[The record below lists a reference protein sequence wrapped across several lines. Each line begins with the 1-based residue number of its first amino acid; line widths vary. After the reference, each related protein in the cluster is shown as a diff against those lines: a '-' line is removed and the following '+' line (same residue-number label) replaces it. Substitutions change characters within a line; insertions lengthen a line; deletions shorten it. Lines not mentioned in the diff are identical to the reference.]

1 VKRRQVTPSIV
12 VAMLLGIAGC
22 EIVAG
27 FDRDEIEPDEP
38 DVGTVL
44 NGDGAVLGGG
54 RDAATQDSG
63 LFDGAAVLPPE
74 DDAEVVDE
82 DASAD
87 AEVSD
92 AEIAD
97 AGLGDGGDPDAGEL
111 DASAG
116 DAGDLDAGDAM
127 ASDAAIADAAQG
139 DTGDA
144 AQGGFDAGDSGLS
157 DAAVT
162 DAAVSDAATLDG
174 AVVTAGPSVTL
185 VASRAVLAL

>member
-1 VKRRQVTPSIV
+1 
-12 VAMLLGIAGC
+12 MLLGIAGC

-82 DASAD
+82 DGS

-92 AEIAD
+92 AESAD
-97 AGLGDGGDPDAGEL
+97 AGLADGGDPDAGEL

-116 DAGDLDAGDAM
+116 DAGDLDAGDAT
-127 ASDAAIADAAQG
+127 ASDAAIVDAAQG
-139 DTGDA
+139 DAGDA
-144 AQGGFDAGDSGLS
+144 AQDGFDAGDAGLS

-162 DAAVSDAATLDG
+162 DAAVPDAAALDG